1 MGSKQLQ
8 ITYSMWFYR
17 DRKGLGANEQQ
28 TASSFLKWQQ
38 GEAGNS
44 NKGFLWAATVSSG
57 QAGASQDTDRDG
69 LILTLSHPQGCGLQ
83 AYNVAHWSGCAEL
96 LRNKWHMG
104 PRWDTCQTGSN
115 LRFGKRL
122 KFPNHKYLQPG

>member
-83 AYNVAHWSGCAEL
+83 AYNSGSLVGVCWAAKEQVAHGAM
-96 LRNKWHMG
+96 LRHV
-104 PRWDTCQTGSN
+104 SN
-115 LRFGKRL
+115 WE
-122 KFPNHKYLQPG
+122 